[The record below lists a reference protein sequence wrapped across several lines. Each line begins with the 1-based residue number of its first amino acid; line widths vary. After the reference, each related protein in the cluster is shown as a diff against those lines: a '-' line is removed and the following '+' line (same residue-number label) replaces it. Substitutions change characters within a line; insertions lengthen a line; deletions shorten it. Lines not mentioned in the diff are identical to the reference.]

1 MADPT
6 EPTLTVD
13 GKEYKIND
21 LSKEAAAELTSMR
34 VAEQEMLQLQAKIA
48 IATTARNAYRQ
59 ALIALLPKDTQ

>member
-1 MADPT
+1 MTDPT

-21 LSKEAAAELTSMR
+21 LSKEATAELTSMR
-34 VAEQEMLQLQAKIA
+34 VAEQEMLQLQAKMA

-59 ALIALLPKDTQ
+59 ALIGLLPKDTQ